1 MRTGK
6 VSIAARQPFKLD
18 ETMQADPRKLLLG
31 PRNHILDSL
40 AAFAEFGVT
49 HFVIDL
55 FYSICAPHDSTLDS
69 VMKAMEVLAE
79 DIRPNL

>member
-1 MRTGK
+1 
-6 VSIAARQPFKLD
+6 
-18 ETMQADPRKLLLG
+18 MQADPRKPLLG

-40 AAFAEFGVT
+40 AAFAKLGVT

-55 FYSICAPHDSTLDS
+55 FYSISALHDSTLDS

-79 DIRPNL
+79 DIRSNL